1 MLLSL
6 ENNTSKGSL
15 MLILIMIPII
25 VIVFIIYLLRFRQ
38 YKKKCDVILQE
49 KQEVKTKKE
58 KQVKLEE
65 KAGLAKSVKIVRG
78 LAIALAVAYFFRL
91 FQLDYF
97 EGILTNSRELIP
109 NAFLRNAFIF
119 LRWFTQ
125 GTLIVTLL
133 APFFN
138 NRYYNTI
145 VAFITPVI
153 VLLNLICFKIN
164 VLAFI
169 GPSAYAASSIFH
181 PRSIIFLMELLI
193 TGAIGVIYLIKYIKK
208 NLEVAPLKKS
218 WLVAIFY
225 ALICISVTPGFTFYG
240 LFGIPGQEAEGF
252 TVAHRVLIY
261 VSFLTP
267 FIMYFLLRNKDYE
280 TRYLVLLTIALA
292 GLLCYFYKY
301 EFESFKHVGSWPFHL
316 CNTAIILMAIA
327 FVTRSKTFF
336 YFNYFINVLGA
347 LCAILMPNTSTGV
360 FTSGALHFWFNHMY
374 AFFLPLLGVGLH
386 IFPRPK
392 FKMIMTAIAVFTVY
406 FVVVG
411 VVNAWFV
418 NYDPGVNYFF
428 MNDTF
433 LADKFKFARPWRS
446 NYIWTFN
453 INGLTFKI
461 YYVYWIAIYIAFIA
475 LTFAMWFVYDFL
487 FKVSDQH
494 YDLMVRKKRKK
505 MELDQLLNNKQ
516 LEQAEINVEGRPMM
530 VKISNFSKK
539 YDSNSAYSVKD
550 FNLEIHDGE
559 IFGFVGHNGAGKST
573 LIKCLVGIQG
583 ITEGDISISG
593 FDVRKEPMKAKF
605 LVGYVPDNHAVYERL
620 TGREYVNYIANLFL
634 VSKKDREERI
644 ARYAKMFNLEDA
656 LDRQIK
662 SYSHGMKQKITVIAA
677 LIHNPKLWVLDEPL
691 TGLDPTS
698 AYQIKEC
705 MKAHAAAGNIVFF
718 SSHVIEVIENICDR
732 IALISHGHLVGVY
745 TIAELKEQNISLEQL
760 YLDSINLDTT
770 QFEGDKNV

>member
-1 MLLSL
+1 MILSL
-6 ENNTSKGSL
+6 KNNKSEIFSTDNTSNELDIS
-15 MLILIMIPII
+15 
-25 VIVFIIYLLRFRQ
+25 Q
-38 YKKKCDVILQE
+38 N
-49 KQEVKTKKE
+49 KTKKKIKE
-58 KQVKLEE
+58 KKII
-65 KAGLAKSVKIVRG
+65 AKSVKAVRI
-78 LAIALAVAYFFRL
+78 LAICLAVAYFFRL

-97 EGILTNSRELIP
+97 EGILSNSRDLIP
-109 NAFLRNAFIF
+109 NTFLRNAFIF

-125 GTLIVTLL
+125 GTLVVTLL

-138 NRYYNTI
+138 NRYYNAM

-153 VLLNLICFKIN
+153 VLINLICFKIN

-169 GPSAYAASSIFH
+169 GPSVYASTGIFH
-181 PRSIIFLMELLI
+181 FRSIIFMIELLL
-193 TGAIGVIYLIKYIKK
+193 TGAIGVIYFTKFIKK
-208 NLEVAPLKKS
+208 QLDLPNPKKI
-218 WLVAIFY
+218 WLIAILY

-240 LFGIPGQEAEGF
+240 LFGVPGQEAAGF
-252 TVAHRVLIY
+252 TVSHRLLIY
-261 VSFLTP
+261 ASLLTP
-267 FIMYFLLRNKDYE
+267 FIMYFLLRNKEYE
-280 TRYLVLLTIALA
+280 TRYLALLTIAIA
-292 GLLCYFYKY
+292 GILCYFYSY
-301 EFESFKHVGSWPFHL
+301 NFESFKHVGSWPFHL

-327 FVTRSKTFF
+327 FITRSKTFF

-347 LCAILMPNTSTGV
+347 LCAILMPNTTTGV
-360 FTSGALHFWFNHMY
+360 LTAGALHFWFNHMY
-374 AFFLPLLGVGLH
+374 AFFLPLLGVALH

-392 FKMIMTAIAVFTVY
+392 FKMIMSAIAVFTIY

-418 NYDPGVNYFF
+418 NYDAGVNFFF

-433 LADKFKFARPWRS
+433 LADKFKFARPWRN

-453 INGLTFKI
+453 IKDLTFKI
-461 YYVYWIAIYIAFIA
+461 YYVYWLAIYVVFIA

-494 YDLMVRKKRKK
+494 YDLMIRKKRKK
-505 MELDQLLNNKQ
+505 LELDQLLNNKK

-530 VKISNFSKK
+530 IKISNFSKK
-539 YDSNSAYSVKD
+539 YDSNSTYSVKD

-583 ITEGDISISG
+583 ITEGEISIAG

-644 ARYAKMFNLEDA
+644 IKYAKMFNLEDA

-745 TIAELKEQNISLEQL
+745 SIAELKEQNVSLEQL
-760 YLDSINLDTT
+760 YLDSINLDVTEL
-770 QFEGDKNV
+770 EGDKNV